1 MKKKIN
7 LKFYSLELIEKLSLN
22 PIKGKIFEGKFQSNE
37 ESLNNDDG
45 PFEIM
50 ILLDKLNW
58 ISIEGQLGRV
68 EDAHCAVVCFTLSI
82 HSGSNP
88 DAVRVTLQWRAC
100 FLLAT
105 LLRTMLLYRIP
116 YKLSL
121 VHPKLKS
128 EASFMEI

>member
-22 PIKGKIFEGKFQSNE
+22 PIKGKFFGGKFQSNE

-50 ILLDKLNW
+50 ILLNKLNW
-58 ISIEGQLGRV
+58 ISIEGPLGRV
-68 EDAHCAVVCFTLSI
+68 EDANCAVFTLSFL
-82 HSGSNP
+82 SGSNP
-88 DAVRVTLQWRAC
+88 DTVRVTLPWRAC

-105 LLRTMLLYRIP
+105 
-116 YKLSL
+116 
-121 VHPKLKS
+121 
-128 EASFMEI
+128 

>member
-22 PIKGKIFEGKFQSNE
+22 PIKGNFFEGKFQSNE

-58 ISIEGQLGRV
+58 ISIEGPLGRV
-68 EDAHCAVVCFTLSI
+68 EDAHCAVFTLSI
-82 HSGSNP
+82 HSSSNP
-88 DAVRVTLQWRAC
+88 DAVKMTFHLRAC

-105 LLRTMLLYRIP
+105 
-116 YKLSL
+116 
-121 VHPKLKS
+121 
-128 EASFMEI
+128 